1 MEELQGLLE
10 KAILIATK
18 AHAGQVDKGGNPYIL
33 HPLAVMQ
40 RVKTLKEKIVA
51 VLHDVLEDTT
61 VTKEDLLMEGFPED
75 IVAAVIGVTRQK
87 GESRK
92 QFIRRASLNPI
103 SKEVKIADIE
113 ENLDLTRIPNPTEK
127 DYRRI
132 EMYKKELEFL
142 RGII

>member
-1 MEELQGLLE
+1 MEKLQVLLE

-40 RVKTLKEKIVA
+40 RVKTLKAKIVA

-113 ENLDLTRIPNPTEK
+113 ENMDLTRIPNPTEK